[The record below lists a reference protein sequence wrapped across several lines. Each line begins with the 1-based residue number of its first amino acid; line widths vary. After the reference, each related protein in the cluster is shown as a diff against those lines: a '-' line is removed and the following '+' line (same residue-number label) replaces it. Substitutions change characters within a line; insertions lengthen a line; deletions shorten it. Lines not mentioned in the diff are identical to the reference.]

1 MTPFS
6 RTQRG
11 LLGRWWWT
19 VDRPLLAGL
28 GLLAVSGLVFVFAS
42 SPPVAARLGLP
53 PLYFVGHHAMYLLP
67 ATLLLL
73 GSSLLSP
80 KGVHRLAVGLLALT
94 LVLMVL
100 TLLFGPEIKGARRW
114 LPVGGLVVQP
124 GEFMKPALVI
134 VVAGLLAKA
143 DGLRNAL
150 PGLLLAALALVL
162 LLSQPDVSMA
172 MMVACLLGLQ
182 LFLAG
187 LPWHLVIGG
196 LAAGGLGLWQ
206 TYLFFP
212 HVTQRFDR
220 FFDPSVGDHFQ
231 VGLAIEAV
239 KGAAWFGSGPGEGT
253 VKYALPDAHSDFVF
267 AVIAEEYGLVACLA
281 LLGLFAFVLIRG
293 LQRTELVG
301 DRFALLAAAGLL
313 AHFGLQ
319 TIINI
324 GVNLRLL
331 PATGMTLPFISYGGS
346 SLCALALGMGMFL
359 ALTRRR
365 PGAESPIRR
374 LPDSGTLSRRQP
386 GGEALSRRPPSG
398 SLTGPQPGVEVM
410 S

>member
-1 MTPFS
+1 MMTPFS
-6 RTQRG
+6 RTRRG
-11 LLGRWWWT
+11 LLGHWWWT

-28 GLLAVSGLVFVFAS
+28 GLLAVSGLVFVLAS

-53 PLYFVGHHAMYLLP
+53 PLYFVGRHAMYLLP
-67 ATLLLL
+67 ATVLLL
-73 GSSLLSP
+73 GSSLLSS
-80 KGVHRLAVGLLALT
+80 KGVHRLAVGLLALS

-100 TLLFGPEIKGARRW
+100 TLLVGPEIKGARRW

-134 VVAGLLAKA
+134 VVAGLLAQA
-143 DGLRNAL
+143 EGLRNAL
-150 PGLLLAALALVL
+150 PGLLLTAMALIL

-172 MMVACLLGLQ
+172 LMVACLAGLQ

-187 LPWHLVIGG
+187 LPWLLVIGG
-196 LAAGGLGLWQ
+196 AAAGGLGLWQ
-206 TYLFFP
+206 AYLFFP
-212 HVTQRFDR
+212 HVSARFNS
-220 FFDPSVGDHFQ
+220 FFDANAGDHFQ
-231 VGLAIEAV
+231 VGLALDAIQ
-239 KGAAWFGSGPGEGT
+239 GAAWFGSGPGEGT

-267 AVIAEEYGLVACLA
+267 AVIAEEYGLIACLA
-281 LLGLFAFVLIRG
+281 LLGLFAFVLLRG
-293 LQRTELVG
+293 LHRTELVT

-319 TIINI
+319 AIINI
-324 GVNLRLL
+324 GVNLRLV

-365 PGAESPIRR
+365 PGTELPI
-374 LPDSGTLSRRQP
+374 
-386 GGEALSRRPPSG
+386 
-398 SLTGPQPGVEVM
+398 
-410 S
+410 

>member
-28 GLLAVSGLVFVFAS
+28 GLLAISGLVFVLAS

-67 ATLLLL
+67 ATVLLL

-94 LVLMVL
+94 LVLLVL

-114 LPVGGLVVQP
+114 LPVGSLVVQP

-134 VVAGLLAKA
+134 VVAGMLAQA

-150 PGLLLAALALVL
+150 PSLLLTALALIL

-172 MMVACLLGLQ
+172 LMVACLAGLQ

-187 LPWHLVIGG
+187 LPWLLVIG
-196 LAAGGLGLWQ
+196 LTAAGGLGLWQ
-206 TYLFFP
+206 AYLFFP
-212 HVTQRFDR
+212 HVSARFDS
-220 FFDPSVGDHFQ
+220 FLDPAAGDHFQ
-231 VGLAIEAV
+231 VGLALEAV
-239 KGAAWFGSGPGEGT
+239 QGAAWFGSGPGEGT

-267 AVIAEEYGLVACLA
+267 AVIAEEYGLIACLA
-281 LLGLFAFVLIRG
+281 LLGLFAFVLLRG
-293 LQRTELVG
+293 LYRTELVG

-319 TIINI
+319 TVVNL
-324 GVNLRLL
+324 GVNLSLV

-365 PGAESPIRR
+365 PGTEVPTPARPRR
-374 LPDSGTLSRRQP
+374 
-386 GGEALSRRPPSG
+386 EAPARRRPSR
-398 SLTGPQPGVEVM
+398 VVM
-410 S
+410 P